1 MVCTPRDSQAF
12 AGFEAGTW
20 GGFPDLS
27 SAWFRRKH
35 HRVTST
41 DTCCRAGSKNVNMIM
56 LAFVTVLTWSTWS
69 TKPVSAWM
77 FIKKTPKN
85 VSQFISVCYHIQVLF
100 QPFSASP
107 TSKKPFRSLRQLFH
121 LRKCRLVLPR
131 QVVASH
137 RRANVENQWLY
148 PETNTWYSLRTGK
161 SPFLKG
167 KSSISMGHL
176 CGRPSGKHTTNSGK
190 SPFSMAKSTIS
201 MAIFTS
207 YVTNYQRVTLLYV
220 LHIEPRKNAK
230 KHIPIRR
237 TSKAHRLW
245 PRSGK
250 TSVFP
255 KLVSWSSSIF
265 FSSEWLF
272 WSQNRTDPWQP
283 MADAFNIILIPV
295 RVNPGTLAPLVF

>member
-1 MVCTPRDSQAF
+1 M
-12 AGFEAGTW
+12 
-20 GGFPDLS
+20 
-27 SAWFRRKH
+27 
-35 HRVTST
+35 
-41 DTCCRAGSKNVNMIM
+41 
-56 LAFVTVLTWSTWS
+56 
-69 TKPVSAWM
+69 
-77 FIKKTPKN
+77 
-85 VSQFISVCYHIQVLF
+85 
-100 QPFSASP
+100 
-107 TSKKPFRSLRQLFH
+107 
-121 LRKCRLVLPR
+121 
-131 QVVASH
+131 ASH

-161 SPFLKG
+161 SPFLIG

-176 CGRPSGKHTTNSGK
+176 CGIPSGKHTKNYGK
-190 SPFSMAKSTIS
+190 SPCSMGKSTIS

-237 TSKAHRLW
+237 TLKAHRLW

-255 KLVSWSSSIF
+255 KLVGWSSSIF

-283 MADAFNIILIPV
+283 MADAFYIILCTGDVSKVPCHC
-295 RVNPGTLAPLVF
+295 LAMLVLSGGAVHFFRENHQIHLSLKLRSTHGSPEWPSLHLHSFSFTHWDICWCLPIRKMIDTIKKHIK